1 MTVSSILVSVLPVK
15 GELDQEMGMG
25 HSSIG
30 STYLLS
36 SLIVSPLFP
45 YVISMIE
52 CPSLALR

>member
-52 CPSLALR
+52 CPSLA